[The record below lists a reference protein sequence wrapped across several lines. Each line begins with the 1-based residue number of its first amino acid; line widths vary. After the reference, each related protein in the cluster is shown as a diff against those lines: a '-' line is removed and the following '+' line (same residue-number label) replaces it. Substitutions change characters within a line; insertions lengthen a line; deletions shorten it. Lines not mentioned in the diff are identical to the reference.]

1 MIPLAQNEQEASMV
15 LSTLFG
21 GGATMDLAGVAS
33 AVDSGGEAFSMP
45 YARLKEGKWEAP
57 KSTDP
62 KVYDFMPVS
71 DRPFY
76 AVYLGYRL
84 GATGWRGAAGN
95 GGGGSAPLYR
105 MVIPHPLSAGQR
117 GVDLAQ
123 KVLSIGSKIQFTKS
137 AERVKFDGAGRLSPE
152 IHILVWT
159 PNAGFI
165 TLVLSGYTSVQ
176 NTLDAMKKTEVANRP
191 GLPYKFLPEKETI
204 INKRAQEGAAN
215 RSWDN
220 YHVSA
225 AAAVDENGQRMHQ
238 AFQQFRQTHVM
249 ELQKACV
256 AFLNGTDYTGLSGEA
271 IDAKLAEYDVI
282 ARG

>member
-1 MIPLAQNEQEASMV
+1 MIPLAQNEQEANMV

-21 GGATMDLAGVAS
+21 GNATMDLAGVAS
-33 AVDSGGEAFSMP
+33 AVESGGEAFSTP

-62 KVYDFMPVS
+62 KVYDYMPVS

-76 AVYLGYRL
+76 GVYLGYRL
-84 GATGWRGAAGN
+84 GATGWRGAAMPGSGGN
-95 GGGGSAPLYR
+95 PPLYR
-105 MVIPHPLSAGQR
+105 MAIPHPLAAGQR
-117 GVDLAQ
+117 GVELAQ
-123 KVLSIGSKIQFTKS
+123 KVLAVGSKVQFTKS
-137 AERVKFDGAGRLSPE
+137 ADRVKFDSAGRLSPE

-165 TLVLSGYTSVQ
+165 TLVVSGYTSVQ

-204 INKRAQEGAAN
+204 VNKKAAEGAAN

-220 YHVSA
+220 YHVTA
-225 AAAVDENGQRMHQ
+225 AAAVDESGQRMHQ

-249 ELQKACV
+249 ELQKAV
-256 AFLNGTDYTGLSGEA
+256 AAFLNGTDYNGLSGEA
-271 IDAKLAEYDVI
+271 IDNKLAEYDVI